1 MRRTITL
8 ILCLF
13 FGLSVYAQKGSSAPP
28 LSAIK
33 GQIKGQV
40 KENSSK
46 VAMEYANV
54 AVYSL
59 PDSALV
65 SGTITSAEGVFE
77 VKNLPAGNYY
87 LVADFIGYDKK
98 VIGGLEISEGKRKLD
113 LGTILLEQ
121 SAVAVEAVEVV
132 AEKDLVQYKIDKK
145 VVNVD
150 KKLSAKGGTVVD
162 ALENTPSIQVDAEG
176 NVALRGSTS
185 FTVLIDGKPTAMS
198 SNDALK
204 QIPASAVENVEII
217 TNPSVKY
224 DPDGTSGIINIIMK
238 KEYKTGMNGQ
248 VNAAVGSYFQHN
260 GDFNINYRTDK
271 VNYFIGASYADRRR
285 YPRTEIYN
293 ESEVGVDTTR
303 YINQNADRTQAH
315 LNYSVKGGLDFYL
328 SPKTTLILSSEYGYF
343 GFELDMPSKTWERY
357 NLQSIPDIFRLEET
371 GLKIGGNYINAN
383 MTLEQKFDEKGQ
395 HKLET
400 SLIYSNWD
408 GEIKSDLASM
418 YTDNTYEN
426 GVSNR
431 KNRTIQN
438 DYSNNYRIKIDYTLP
453 LNEKTSIETGL
464 QSRFLIKDSKFR
476 SEDYIDATQTWENDD
491 YYDTGFDFHRYIHSG
506 YFSIAGELLGLSVKA
521 GLRGEYTDREL
532 KVTEEEK
539 YILDRFDIIPSL
551 HLSKKLKGDREIQAS
566 YSRRVNRPQDW
577 NLNPNP
583 IITTDYISQAGN
595 PDLLP
600 EFIDSYELNIMQRMK
615 KGFVAL
621 EGYYRQTNNAFDRTM
636 RFDSEDD
643 ITYVGMDNLGKNF
656 AYGAELSTN
665 LNLAKW
671 FSVYASANVYSFN
684 ISGESITEGN
694 KTQNLNSDFVLNSN
708 FTFLKSTRLQV
719 TGFYNAPRL
728 TSQGERSE
736 MYGVNMAL
744 RRSFFKR
751 KLDVVFRA
759 RDVLN
764 TMKFKFESRTE
775 NSSTD
780 FSFDMDSPTFMVSLS
795 YRINNYKKRKEAES
809 IEIGGGGVM

>member
-8 ILCLF
+8 ILCLL

-28 LSAIK
+28 LTAIK

-40 KENSSK
+40 KENASK
-46 VAMEYANV
+46 AAMEYANV
-54 AVYSL
+54 SVYSL
-59 PDSALV
+59 PDSTLV
-65 SGTITSAEGVFE
+65 SGTITNAEGIFE
-77 VKNLPAGNYY
+77 IKDLPAGKYY
-87 LVADFIGYDKK
+87 LVADFIGFDKR
-98 VIGGLEISEGKRKLD
+98 VVNNLEISEGKRKID

-121 SAVAVEAVEVV
+121 SSVAVEEVAVT
-132 AEKDLVQYKIDKK
+132 AEKDLVQYKVDKK

-176 NVALRGSTS
+176 NVSLRGSTN
-185 FTVLIDGKPTAMS
+185 FTVLIDGKPTALS

-238 KEYKTGMNGQ
+238 KDYKTGMNGM
-248 VNAAVGSYFQHN
+248 VNAAIGSNFQHN

-271 VNYFIGASYADRRR
+271 VNYFIGGSYADRRR

-293 ESEVGVDTTR
+293 ETEIGVDTTR
-303 YINQNADRTQAH
+303 FINQNADRTQNH
-315 LNYSVKGGLDFYL
+315 LNYSLKGGLDIYL
-328 SPKTTLILSSEYGYF
+328 TPKTTLILSGEYGYF
-343 GFELDMPSKTWERY
+343 GFDMDMPSETYERY
-357 NLQSIPDIFRLEET
+357 NLASIPDTFRLEET
-371 GLKIGGNYINAN
+371 GLKIGGNYVNAN

-400 SLIYSNWD
+400 SIIYSNWD
-408 GEIKSDLASM
+408 GEVRSDVNTLF
-418 YTDNTYEN
+418 TDNQWQN
-426 GVSNR
+426 GVFSKR
-431 KNRTIQN
+431 SRTIQN
-438 DYSNNYRIKIDYTLP
+438 DYQNDYRFKLDYTRP
-453 LNEKTSIETGL
+453 INEKTNLEAGY
-464 QSRFLIKDSKFR
+464 QSRFMVEDSKFR
-476 SEDYIDATQTWENDD
+476 SEDFMVATQEWVDD
-491 YYDTGFDFHRYIHSG
+491 DFYSTGFDFHRYIHSAYASIG
-506 YFSIAGELLGLSVKA
+506 SEIAGISVKV
-521 GLRGEYTDREL
+521 GLRGEYTDREM
-532 KVTEEEK
+532 KISENEK
-539 YILDRFDIIPSL
+539 YTLNRFDLFPSL

-566 YSRRVNRPQDW
+566 YSRRVNRPQEW
-577 NLNPNP
+577 NLNPYP
-583 IITTDYISQAGN
+583 IISTDYVSQSGN
-595 PDLLP
+595 AELLP
-600 EFIDSYELNIMQRMK
+600 EFIDSYELNMMQRMK

-621 EGYYRQTNNAFDRTM
+621 EGYYRQTNNAFDRTL
-636 RFDSEDD
+636 
-643 ITYVGMDNLGKNF
+643 VLDNESDKVLIGIQNLNKNF

-684 ISGESITEGN
+684 ISGDNITEGI

-719 TGFYNAPRL
+719 TGFYNAPTL

-736 MYGVNMAL
+736 MYGVNLAL
-744 RRSFFKR
+744 NRSFFKR
-751 KLDVVFRA
+751 KLDVSLRA

-764 TMKFKFESRTE
+764 TMKFKF
-775 NSSTD
+775 NSKSEGINTN
-780 FSFDMDSPTFMVSLS
+780 FTFDMDSPTFMLTVG
-795 YRINNYKKRKEAES
+795 YKINNYKKRKEAEGL
-809 IEIGGGGVM
+809 EVGGGGVM